1 MSAMADDSQSNHD
14 NPVVDSPVPDVQV
27 LDKPDSKDTITG
39 DIDSATATNK
49 SEIKGSENSS
59 SNYSKSALSGSGSEL
74 TGPTT
79 NENKGP
85 VSPQA
90 SPPPAEDQAV
100 ESAQEEPETNDNVE
114 ATVSAKDSKDALT
127 STSRRSGTSGRGD
140 TSSRAEGPSYGR
152 STPEDEE
159 AIERLAAEKKLANE
173 TNDLRSQLFYKHDK
187 LCLCVNGRRW
197 EEIPEAV
204 FELKELRCLF
214 VANNHLTELP
224 NEISNLRNIEVSV

>member
-1 MSAMADDSQSNHD
+1 MADDSQSNHD
-14 NPVVDSPVPDVQV
+14 NPVADSPVPDVQV
-27 LDKPDSKDTITG
+27 LDKPDPKDTITG

-49 SEIKGSENSS
+49 SEPKGSENLS
-59 SNYSKSALSGSGSEL
+59 SNYSESALSGSGSEL
-74 TGPTT
+74 TGSTT
-79 NENKGP
+79 NENEEP

-90 SPPPAEDQAV
+90 SSPPAEDQAV

-127 STSRRSGTSGRGD
+127 STSGRSD
-140 TSSRAEGPSYGR
+140 TSSRAEGQSYGR

-187 LCLCVNGRRW
+187 LCLCVNGRHW

-214 VANNHLTELP
+214 VANNHLAELP